1 VSSEGRLS
9 DWWAAASA
17 TIQYV
22 EKLLPH
28 QVIVFVL
35 NRFHYTM
42 LAWLPTYFTD
52 TLSLNLTQAAQVQRV
67 LRAAHRP
74 GCRHKP
80 SGWSPPGQARHTVHV
95 CHRQVALA
103 PPIAA
108 LLFSG
113 IAGPAADALIDR
125 GVDVERVRK
134 ISQCIAFL
142 GPSALLT
149 LASFTD
155 SNWLAVGKHWHVCRP
170 CICCAMYVS
179 SHLPA
184 VASVRLSHCPRC
196 ERVTTQDVNGL
207 CSAALITGCLGLAS
221 FSLAGL

>member
-1 VSSEGRLS
+1 
-9 DWWAAASA
+9 
-17 TIQYV
+17 
-22 EKLLPH
+22 
-28 QVIVFVL
+28 VL
-35 NRFHYTM
+35 CI
-42 LAWLPTYFTD
+42 L
-52 TLSLNLTQAAQVQRV
+52 
-67 LRAAHRP
+67 
-74 GCRHKP
+74 GCPHKP
-80 SGWSPPGQARHTVHV
+80 SGFPLPQQACHTVHV

-155 SNWLAVGKHWHVCRP
+155 SNWLAVGEDGARLRFSAPFALHILHAVTPFCCPCVLVRDCR
-170 CICCAMYVS
+170 
-179 SHLPA
+179 
-184 VASVRLSHCPRC
+184 
-196 ERVTTQDVNGL
+196 
-207 CSAALITGCLGLAS
+207 
-221 FSLAGL
+221 

>member
-1 VSSEGRLS
+1 MV
-9 DWWAAASA
+9 
-17 TIQYV
+17 
-22 EKLLPH
+22 
-28 QVIVFVL
+28 

-67 LRAAHRP
+67 LRAAHHL

-80 SGWSPPGQARHTVHV
+80 SGWSQPGQARHAVRV

-108 LLFSG
+108 LVFSG
-113 IAGPAADALIDR
+113 IAGPVADALIDR

-155 SNWLAVGKHWHVCRP
+155 SNWLAVGEDGAC
-170 CICCAMYVS
+170 
-179 SHLPA
+179 L
-184 VASVRLSHCPRC
+184 RLSAPFALHVQYAVTPFCCPRVLVRDC
-196 ERVTTQDVNGL
+196 R
-207 CSAALITGCLGLAS
+207 
-221 FSLAGL
+221 